1 MRFHDI
7 KNTNKSN
14 KTARKKNVICAII
27 LLGSGSKV
35 RRRVRI
41 VKIKPAKTEL
51 MLLKLDM
58 Y

>member
-7 KNTNKSN
+7 KNTSKSN
-14 KTARKKNVICAII
+14 KTAKKKNVICAMM
-27 LLGSGSKV
+27 LVGSGSKV

-41 VKIKPAKTEL
+41 VKMKPAKTKL